1 MLSDSQG
8 DVMNRFKGRDFISLK
23 DYTREELYF
32 YLHTAEHMKS
42 QTKADVFVSALGGRT
57 LAMVFQK
64 PSLRTR
70 ASFDIGMHQLGGHAL
85 YLGPDEIQLGKRE
98 AIKDV
103 ASVLDRYA
111 DGIMA
116 RVFAHDDILE
126 LATHASVPV
135 INGLSDLLHPCQ
147 ALADYLTML
156 ERFDSLKG
164 LRLAYVGDGNN
175 VCHSLLYGAR
185 IFGLSMR
192 IATPKGYAPDNT
204 ILEENKE
211 AGLDVMLTNDPS
223 EAVRKADVV
232 YTDSWVSMGQ
242 EKDQERREKD
252 FSGFT
257 IDTSL
262 LEGADPKHVVMHC
275 LPAHRGKEI
284 TNEVIDG
291 PHSIVFDQA
300 ENRLHA
306 QKAVLA
312 LNLR

>member
-1 MLSDSQG
+1 
-8 DVMNRFKGRDFISLK
+8 MNRFKGRDFISLK

-42 QTKADVFVSALGGRT
+42 QTRADVFVSALVGRS

-70 ASFDIGMHQLGGHAL
+70 ASFDIGMHQLGGHAI

-126 LATHASVPV
+126 LATHAHVPV

-147 ALADYLTML
+147 ALADYLTLL
-156 ERFDSLKG
+156 ERFGSLEE
-164 LRLAYVGDGNN
+164 LRLAYIGDGNN
-175 VCHSLLYGAR
+175 VCHSLIYGAQR
-185 IFGLSMR
+185 FGLSLR
-192 IATPKGYAPDNT
+192 IATPKGYAPDRT
-204 ILEENKE
+204 ILEENEE
-211 AGLDVMLTNDPS
+211 AGLDVMVTTDPQ
-223 EAVRKADVV
+223 EAVKKVDVV

-242 EKDQERREKD
+242 EDEQARRERD
-252 FSGFT
+252 FAGFT
-257 IDTSL
+257 IDSSL
-262 LEGADPKHVVMHC
+262 LEGASSRCVVMHC

-284 TNEVIDG
+284 TDDVIDG
-291 PHSIVFDQA
+291 PRSIVFDQA

-306 QKAVLA
+306 QKAILA